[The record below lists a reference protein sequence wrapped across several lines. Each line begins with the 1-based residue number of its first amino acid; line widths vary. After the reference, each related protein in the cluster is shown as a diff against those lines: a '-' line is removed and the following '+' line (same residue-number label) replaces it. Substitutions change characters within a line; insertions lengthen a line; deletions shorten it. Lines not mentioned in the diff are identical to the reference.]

1 MQRRVIKIKI
11 LESSENYLEAIL
23 MIQKEK
29 GEVRSIDI
37 ANKLN
42 FSKASVSVAM
52 KNLRN
57 NGFISTDEKGFI
69 SLEPKGREIAEKVL
83 EKHEVISGLLVTL
96 GVDPEVASKEA
107 CRMEHVMS
115 DESFEAI
122 KKFHNINK

>member
-96 GVDPEVASKEA
+96 GVDPEVASKDA